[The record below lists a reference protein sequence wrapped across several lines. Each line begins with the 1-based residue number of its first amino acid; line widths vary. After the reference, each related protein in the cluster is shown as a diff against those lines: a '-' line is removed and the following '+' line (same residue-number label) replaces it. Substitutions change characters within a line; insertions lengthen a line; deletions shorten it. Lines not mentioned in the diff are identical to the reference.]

1 MEGEGEI
8 VEGGGEVLAVSDEGV
23 QPVAEGVD
31 DATPTEAPPAEAA
44 APDAPVEPAEEPL
57 WTDEQWTGWDG
68 TKDNLDGRY
77 HQVYDRLTETHQ
89 SASDDY
95 ERRLKDSAATVE
107 ALLMGE
113 TDPQLDILRGQIAE
127 FPAQLQA
134 EKDRADAAEAALA
147 AEQNDRSTSEQAKA
161 NVEITKFRDVHAWAL
176 AEGTPEKVQQA
187 ISALIDNSRGD
198 KQVMPVAAG
207 NLFKGKDA
215 KYSEAL
221 ADSILRGDSV
231 ATAQELAALRTAAP
245 VKAKLPEQLPGEE
258 MVNGTTTTK
267 NTARRAKSSYEANS
281 MRETRSQ
288 MAESMFAPR

>member
-8 VEGGGEVLAVSDEGV
+8 VEGGGEVLEVSDEGV

-113 TDPQLDILRGQIAE
+113 TDPQLDILRG
-127 FPAQLQA
+127 
-134 EKDRADAAEAALA
+134 
-147 AEQNDRSTSEQAKA
+147 
-161 NVEITKFRDVHAWAL
+161 
-176 AEGTPEKVQQA
+176 
-187 ISALIDNSRGD
+187 
-198 KQVMPVAAG
+198 
-207 NLFKGKDA
+207 
-215 KYSEAL
+215 
-221 ADSILRGDSV
+221 
-231 ATAQELAALRTAAP
+231 
-245 VKAKLPEQLPGEE
+245 
-258 MVNGTTTTK
+258 
-267 NTARRAKSSYEANS
+267 
-281 MRETRSQ
+281 
-288 MAESMFAPR
+288 